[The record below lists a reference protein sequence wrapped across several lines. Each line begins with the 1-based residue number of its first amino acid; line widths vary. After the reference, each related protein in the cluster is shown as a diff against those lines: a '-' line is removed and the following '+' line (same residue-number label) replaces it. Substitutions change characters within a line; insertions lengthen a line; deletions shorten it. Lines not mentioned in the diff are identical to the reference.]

1 MKGIPSLNSIKEN
14 GKQNLLN
21 GLNNKNVDSNPGLS
35 SDVKP
40 VNKIPGP
47 KGLYS
52 IPFIGIF
59 LLLKPLSKRCCPN
72 DELLLLDK
80 FMATQS

>member
-1 MKGIPSLNSIKEN
+1 MISSRILRLCCHEFVQQQKFVIRTASNAAY
-14 GKQNLLN
+14 
-21 GLNNKNVDSNPGLS
+21 NVDSNPGLS

-52 IPFIGIF
+52 IPFIGTF
-59 LLLKPLSKRCCPN
+59 LLFKPFS
-72 DELLLLDK
+72 
-80 FMATQS
+80 